1 MRLDNA
7 RLITEF
13 VGVPFTYDHLNRWF
27 LRLIMRSGHCC
38 VLSDGLPLSAALL
51 VADDVP
57 LAVICLEHPGK
68 RSRSSKIPPV
78 FDE

>member
-1 MRLDNA
+1 MVFAPHNEVWAL
-7 RLITEF
+7 
-13 VGVPFTYDHLNRWF
+13 
-27 LRLIMRSGHCC
+27 LR
-38 VLSDGLPLSAALL
+38 VVADGLPLSAALF